1 VRLVEQFDLVAAA
14 GHMLGSYSPIN
25 GIRAFSQEE
34 MMPSF

>member
-14 GHMLGSYSPIN
+14 GHVLSSYSPIN
-25 GIRAFSQEE
+25 GLRAFSQEG